1 MSAVILR
8 LPVPARHVAEQIEV
22 DVAGVRRALGLTR
35 ASMAVAF
42 GVARR
47 DLELWERG
55 ESRPVGLAK
64 VLLVVASREP
74 DAVRR
79 TLVEMGVVRR

>member
-1 MSAVILR
+1 MSAVLLT

-22 DVAGVRRALGLTR
+22 DIAAVRGALGLSR

-55 ESRPVGLAK
+55 EARPVGLAK

-74 DAVRR
+74 DAVRK

>member
-8 LPVPARHVAEQIEV
+8 LPVPARHVAERIEV
-22 DVAGVRRALGLTR
+22 DVAAVRRALGLTR
-35 ASMAVAF
+35 AAMAVAF
-42 GVARR
+42 GVVRS

-55 ESRPVGLAK
+55 EARPVGLVK

-74 DAVRR
+74 DVVRK
-79 TLVEMGVVRR
+79 TLVEMGIVRR

>member
-1 MSAVILR
+1 MSAVLLK
-8 LPVPARHVAEQIEV
+8 LPVPARHVAEGIEV
-22 DVAGVRRALGLTR
+22 DVAAVRRALGLSR

-42 GVARR
+42 GVPRR

-55 ESRPVGLAK
+55 EARPVGLAK

-74 DAVRR
+74 DAVRK

>member
-8 LPVPARHVAEQIEV
+8 LPVPGRHVAELIEV
-22 DVAGVRRALGLTR
+22 DVASVRRALGLTR
-35 ASMAVAF
+35 TSMAVAF
-42 GVARR
+42 GVAPR

-55 ESRPVGLAK
+55 EARPVGLAK
-64 VLLVVASREP
+64 VLLLVASREP

-79 TLVEMGVVRR
+79 TLVEMGVVRQ